1 RTALGIA
8 PAGARGISG
17 NFATMPKPLHA
28 GNGARNGVMAA
39 LLGGKGFTAS
49 PIAFE
54 ARAGYSNPFGRGLD
68 VSFDPFDDLS
78 RRYDLIEARFDL
90 KGFPCGGL
98 THTAIEAALDLR
110 GKLGARLSDIK
121 GIHCFVTRNA

>member
-54 ARAGYSNPFGRGLD
+54 APAGYFNTFGRGLD
-68 VSFDPFDDLS
+68 VSFDPFDDLG

-98 THTAIEAALDLR
+98 TPTPIEASPRPPCQLAPPP
-110 GKLGARLSDIK
+110 
-121 GIHCFVTRNA
+121 FP